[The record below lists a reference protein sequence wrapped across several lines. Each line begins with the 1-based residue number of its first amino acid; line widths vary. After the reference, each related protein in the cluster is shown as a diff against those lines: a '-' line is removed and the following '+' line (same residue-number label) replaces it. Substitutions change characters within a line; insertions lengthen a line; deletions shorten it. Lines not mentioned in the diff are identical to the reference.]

1 MPDLR
6 ISRLLELIE
15 YARQTALMSEG
26 LRFSVEDYGV
36 FHLFENN
43 VETLPGMTIQPAC
56 EEGDEIWLSVQR
68 LRETP
73 PPAVIDKLLTPWIEA
88 LDNPRTKP
96 SLRNAVRSR
105 NLIEKLEA
113 TDGQL
118 FDRVELE
125 SYQNKDLV
133 LQAFREYVDG
143 DWLSWSK
150 SEQPIRESIGIY
162 GKLFTLKQ
170 QLEGGIVDA
179 PVELVWGTGVAT
191 WRLQGKTIRLP
202 LITKAVELS
211 LNEKTM
217 AIELRPRDMEPQIEL
232 RIYSDSDNPNVRSVR
247 EKAEDFWANSTEEFS
262 PFESETF
269 EPILKQAATLLD
281 PKGVYIPDEEDQA
294 NSGNV
299 PAAEDFLQV
308 TDTWVIFARPRGAS
322 IFVQDLERFKVA
334 LKSMDNGAA
343 IPNALAAIVTD
354 PSNEVAPVQLP
365 SFRGLSSVGSGDS
378 ASRDLFFPMPF
389 NDEQV
394 RIAQLLE
401 VSDGIVVQGPPG
413 TGKSHTIANIIC
425 HYLAEGKRVLV
436 TSMRD
441 PALSVLQDKLP
452 EDIRPLVVSLLTS
465 EREGMKQF
473 QFAIERIASIAQS
486 ADKQGL
492 ERSIREEEEIIERL
506 HSNIALC
513 DRRIAEWARKNL
525 TAIDLDGEMIDPA
538 AAAEEVVANVDDAGW
553 LEDKLGITPN
563 FTPIFDDG
571 DIVALREARSKVAAD
586 LGCIDCTLPSNDSLP
601 SIREALETHKL
612 LKELNG
618 LETEIDDGALPA
630 LFRDDDEGIA
640 AARVILSKLDARDEL
655 ISQISGEGRTWTE
668 VLLSAMRKGSL
679 TQELRILGSVGDEI
693 DSLTAADGQFLSRPI
708 SLPDGFEENSE
719 LYDAVTNLADGGRPF
734 GLLGIVGKS
743 TEKGLLAS
751 VRIVTSPASDSS
763 DWQYVREYL
772 DHLGSVKD
780 LLVRWNAV
788 TGKIDLPTYKTEA
801 SSIEQARNDYQLV
814 KQLRKLAQLE
824 GILADEIKM
833 LVPGWS
839 NSANPIS
846 SGPGSA
852 EARRILESH
861 VRRFSLKRAE
871 ETRTT
876 LLTLLRGYTGEI
888 VAKIRKFVQGSLGS
902 DELFDDG
909 FAESW
914 NRLIE
919 ELTRLN
925 NLRTDFDLIN
935 QVCSTI
941 EESGAPIW
949 SRKLKQEPSAGAVD
963 QLLPNSW
970 RQIWRLRRLSCFLDE
985 IDARNDLK
993 IQSEVRRQ
1001 NEVSLGQTYRT
1012 TIRNRTF
1019 LRLLEN
1025 ATPSVKSALE
1035 AFRTAISKIGRGTGK
1050 RAVRYRRDARNAA
1063 SLANPAIPCWIM
1075 PHYRV
1080 SESLP
1085 PDLGAFDLVVID
1097 EASQS
1102 DLTALPALLRA
1113 KKVLVV
1119 GDERQVSPEGVG
1131 LAEDRITRLME
1142 EHLRS
1147 QVPIFKPLM
1156 TPERSIYDLFKVV
1169 FADANVMLKE
1179 HFRCVA
1185 PIIEYSRREFYNNEI
1200 IPLRLPKLSERLD
1213 PPLVDVLVEDGVKTG
1228 DMNKREAAF
1237 IVDEIKKIVSD
1248 PTMSGRTIGVVSL
1261 LGNHQAKLVYERLE
1275 QEVGYEAMQAFNIA
1289 CGDPRTFQGNERD
1302 IMFLS
1307 LVASRTEKAPLSR
1320 DAFAQRFN
1328 VAASR
1333 ARDRMYLVR
1342 SVEANELSQADRFRL
1357 SLLQHFSSPFA
1368 QEPEHVNSLREK
1380 CESPFETDVYDL
1392 LTGKG
1397 YIVRPQV
1404 NVGMFRIDIV
1414 VEGEDD
1420 ARLAIECDGDQFHGP
1435 DRWEADVRRQRIL
1448 ERAGWTFWRCFA
1460 SHFRFHREE
1469 VVEDLIKTL
1478 ENHRVFPA
1486 NSLAST
1492 TSKHVEHRRYATVS
1506 DEVVRSGKVE
1516 LEPTVFGADEEPEF
1530 RLT

>member
-15 YARQTALMSEG
+15 YARKTALMSER
-26 LRFSVEDYGV
+26 LRYSVEDYGV

-43 VETLPGMTIQPAC
+43 VETLPGMTLQPAC

-68 LRETP
+68 LHETP
-73 PPAVIDKLLTPWIEA
+73 PPVVIDKLLFPWIEV
-88 LDNPRTKP
+88 LDDPRTKP
-96 SLRNAVRSR
+96 SLRKSVRFR
-105 NLIEKLEA
+105 NLIEELEA
-113 TDGQL
+113 TEESSDL
-118 FDRVELE
+118 VEFE
-125 SYQNKDLV
+125 SYQNKEHV
-133 LQAFREYVDG
+133 FQAFREYVDG
-143 DWLSWSK
+143 EWRSWSK
-150 SEQPIRESIGIY
+150 SEQLVRESIGIY

-191 WRLQGKTIRLP
+191 WRLQEKTVKLP
-202 LITKAVELS
+202 VITKAVELS

-217 AIELRPRDMEPQIEL
+217 AIELRPRDMEPEIEL
-232 RIYSDSDNPNVRSVR
+232 RIYSDSDNPGVRPVR
-247 EKAEDFWANSTEEFS
+247 EKAEDVWAKSTEEFS
-262 PFESETF
+262 PFEAKTF
-269 EPILKQAATLLD
+269 QPILREAATQLD
-281 PKGVYIPDEEDQA
+281 AAGVYVPDKEERA
-294 NSGNV
+294 NNHMV

-322 IFVQDLERFKVA
+322 IFVQDLERFKA
-334 LKSMDNGAA
+334 ELKSMEDGAA

-354 PSNEVAPVQLP
+354 PSSEVAPVQLP
-365 SFRGLSSVGSGDS
+365 SFRGLSSVGSEGS

-425 HYLAEGKRVLV
+425 HYLAQGKRILV

-452 EDIRPLVVSLLTS
+452 ADIRPLVVSLLTS

-486 ADKQGL
+486 ANKEDL
-492 ERSIREEEEIIERL
+492 ERSIREEEQNIERL

-513 DRRIAEWARKNL
+513 DRRIAEWARRNL
-525 TAIDLDGEMIDPA
+525 SPIDLDGEMIDPA
-538 AAAEEVVANVDDAGW
+538 AAAEEVVANVEDAKW
-553 LEDKLGITPN
+553 LGDKLGITPN
-563 FTPIFDDG
+563 FKPLFDDG
-571 DIVALREARSKVAAD
+571 DIVALREARAKVAAD
-586 LGCIDCTLPSNDSLP
+586 LGYIDRTLPSIDSLP
-601 SIREALETHKL
+601 SSREALDTHKL
-612 LKELNG
+612 LRELNG
-618 LETEIDDGALPA
+618 LETEIDDGTLPA

-640 AARVILSKLDARDEL
+640 AARGTLSKLDARDQL

-668 VLLSAMRKGSL
+668 ALLSALRKGDL
-679 TQELRILGSVGDEI
+679 TQELRVLVSIGVEI
-693 DSLTAADGQFLSRPI
+693 ESLTAGDGRFLSRPI
-708 SLPDGFEENSE
+708 SLPDGFEANSE
-719 LYDAVTNLADGGRPF
+719 LYNAVVNLADGGRPF

-743 TEKGLLAS
+743 VEKSLLAS
-751 VRIVTSPASDSS
+751 VRIVTSPASEPS

-772 DHLGSVKD
+772 DHLGSSNNLV
-780 LLVRWNAV
+780 VRWNAV
-788 TGKIDLPTYKTEA
+788 AGKIGLPTYKIEA
-801 SSIEQARNDYQLV
+801 ASISQARRDYQLY
-814 KQLRKLAQLE
+814 KKLGDLIQLE
-824 GILADEIKM
+824 TVLVDEIKV
-833 LVPGWS
+833 LIPDWS
-839 NSANPIS
+839 NTADPIS
-846 SGPGSA
+846 IGSGAA
-852 EARRILESH
+852 EVRRILESH
-861 VRRFSLKRAE
+861 VKRLSLRRAE
-871 ETRTT
+871 ETKQT
-876 LLTLLRGYTGEI
+876 LLTVLKGYNGEI
-888 VAKIRKFVQGSLGS
+888 VAKIGEFVRESFGS
-902 DELFDDG
+902 DELSDDD
-909 FAESW
+909 FNESW

-925 NLRTDFDLIN
+925 NLRTDFDRIK
-935 QVCSTI
+935 QVCSKI
-941 EESGAPIW
+941 EESGASMW
-949 SRKLKQEPSAGAVD
+949 SQKLYQDPSTGALDPLV
-963 QLLPNSW
+963 PNNW
-970 RQIWRLRRLSCFLDE
+970 RQIWRLRRLSCFLEE
-985 IDARNDLK
+985 IDGRNDLK
-993 IQSEVRRQ
+993 IQSEARRQ
-1001 NEVSLGQTYRT
+1001 NEISLGQTYRA

-1050 RAVRYRRDARNAA
+1050 RAVRYRRDARSAA
-1063 SLANPAIPCWIM
+1063 SHANPAIPCWIM

-1085 PDLGAFDLVVID
+1085 PELGVFDLVVID

-1119 GDERQVSPEGVG
+1119 GDERQVSPEGIG

-1228 DMNKREAAF
+1228 DLNKPEAAF

-1248 PTMSGRTIGVVSL
+1248 PALTGRSIGVVSL
-1261 LGNHQAKLVYERLE
+1261 LGNHQAKLIYERLE
-1275 QEVGYEAMQAFNIA
+1275 QEVGYEAMQAFSIA

-1307 LVASRTEKAPLSR
+1307 LVASRTERAPLSR

-1342 SVEANELSQADRFRL
+1342 SVEANDLSQADRFRL

-1368 QEPEHVNSLREK
+1368 QEPEQVNSLRQK
-1380 CESPFETDVYDL
+1380 CESPFETEVYDV
-1392 LTGKG
+1392 LTNRG
-1397 YIVRPQV
+1397 YVVRPQV
-1404 NVGMFRIDIV
+1404 SVGMFRIDLV
-1414 VEGEDD
+1414 VEGDD
-1420 ARLAIECDGDQFHGP
+1420 DSRLAIECDGDRFHGP

-1460 SHFRFHREE
+1460 SHFRLHREE

-1478 ENHRVFPA
+1478 ESHRIFPA
-1486 NSLAST
+1486 TTSLAST
-1492 TSKHVEHRRYATVS
+1492 ASKHVEHRRFATVS
-1506 DEVVRSGKVE
+1506 DDVVLSGKIE
-1516 LEPTVFGADEEPEF
+1516 LEPT
-1530 RLT
+1530 RW